1 MGPLFYYNSVS
12 TTANVVFI
20 VGTWPFAL
28 VNVLLISFFWQE
40 IMLFAMERKGF
51 LQKLKIPW
59 IISCIFIFVV
69 EMIISILFILSP
81 TVDLFDLYLKILI
94 SSQIGMNIIVVI
106 YNAVVA
112 IVLIQHL
119 NQNKN
124 NVRNDQKL
132 NIKIGVSVSVINFG
146 LVVFIVGL
154 FMIEYG
160 LNYNFYLRVPSWAI
174 LYMGQVI
181 SDYGI
186 SALFLNVG
194 STQIQRSSHVQSP
207 TTR

>member
-1 MGPLFYYNSVS
+1 
-12 TTANVVFI
+12 
-20 VGTWPFAL
+20 
-28 VNVLLISFFWQE
+28 
-40 IMLFAMERKGF
+40 
-51 LQKLKIPW
+51 
-59 IISCIFIFVV
+59 
-69 EMIISILFILSP
+69 
-81 TVDLFDLYLKILI
+81 
-94 SSQIGMNIIVVI
+94 MNIIVVI